1 MKDKAKIVPQDN
13 DRRRRALRQSPLR
26 KFSPRHGPRR
36 LGSTPRLSS
45 RRPFSALQH
54 AVPPRSPAERR
65 RETPGVRS
73 PNAPRTAERHAA
85 FPPRLPSAAPPCS
98 VPSAR
103 FSPSAPYSRP
113 AFPARFP
120 RLVPPPS
127 FTRHRQQPSF
137 HPRLV
142 PPPHPP
148 RQNPAETTP
157 ISAPK
162 RPPPGSA
169 PFAKTSGAPQ
179 KPRSPSPGA
188 KHAPFPTPAR
198 PCRSPS
204 AKICGSG
211 PHCCGLIIR
220 ISLTFPAIS
229 DVQ

>member
-85 FPPRLPSAAPPCS
+85 FPPRLPSGCLRAP
-98 VPSAR
+98 
-103 FSPSAPYSRP
+103 SPPRVRSRP
-113 AFPARFP
+113 TP
-120 RLVPPPS
+120 RLRPES
-127 FTRHRQQPSF
+127 N
-137 HPRLV
+137 PRRS
-142 PPPHPP
+142 P
-148 RQNPAETTP
+148 RRNHAETTP

-188 KHAPFPTPAR
+188 KHASFPTPAR

>member
-85 FPPRLPSAAPPCS
+85 FPPRLLSAAPSRS
-98 VPSAR
+98 VPSAPR
-103 FSPSAPYSRP
+103 FSPSAPHSRP
-113 AFPARFP
+113 AFPTAFP
-120 RLVPPPS
+120 RLVPPRIRPCPS
-127 FTRHRQQPSF
+127 
-137 HPRLV
+137 
-142 PPPHPP
+142 
-148 RQNPAETTP
+148 
-157 ISAPK
+157 
-162 RPPPGSA
+162 PGSA
-169 PFAKTSGAPQ
+169 PFVKTTGAPQ
-179 KPRSPSPGA
+179 KPCSPSPGA